1 MAAVILTVVTIAVIL
16 ALNRGKNK
24 IPVKLAVCI
33 VGLEIVGTVLSL
45 SGGSGSIRLSR
56 IKRPEAG
63 STAEEHEVTVKQ
75 GDREEK
81 LTLRIPARKLT
92 DSEAEKAVETAKKQ
106 IKKEYLGKNKSA
118 DSVYRDLKL
127 RSKYRGN
134 VEAEWEIKPYDIF
147 DSEGKIDNSKA
158 EKETAVSI
166 RGYLDCQGKT
176 GEVEMQVTAIPIP
189 METADG
195 FSYYL
200 KKAVTEANEKNPTS
214 DYVKLPEKVG
224 GKGLI
229 FSEKKEDDGLKLVIL
244 MSFMVGLYIFYTKQ
258 KAKDDEKK
266 WQQELSYDYP
276 KMLSQLS
283 LYIGAGFSVKA
294 AFVQVGNAY
303 IKGKSRGHPER
314 PAFEEVVR
322 MNRRIRDGE
331 DEERAYRNLGES
343 LRHKGFR
350 KLTLLLSQSLRKG
363 GKDLRDQLEQEEKS
377 AYDER
382 RINAKVAGEEAS
394 LKLLIPMMGL
404 LGVIFIVLMV
414 PAFMQM
420 S

>member
-33 VGLEIVGTVLSL
+33 VGLEIVGTVFSL

-92 DSEAEKAVETAKKQ
+92 DSEAEKAVETVKKQ

-229 FSEKKEDDGLKLVIL
+229 FSEKRYVRRQ
-244 MSFMVGLYIFYTKQ
+244 S
-258 KAKDDEKK
+258 
-266 WQQELSYDYP
+266 
-276 KMLSQLS
+276 
-283 LYIGAGFSVKA
+283 
-294 AFVQVGNAY
+294 GNHN
-303 IKGKSRGHPER
+303 S
-314 PAFEEVVR
+314 
-322 MNRRIRDGE
+322 IR
-331 DEERAYRNLGES
+331 
-343 LRHKGFR
+343 
-350 KLTLLLSQSLRKG
+350 
-363 GKDLRDQLEQEEKS
+363 
-377 AYDER
+377 
-382 RINAKVAGEEAS
+382 
-394 LKLLIPMMGL
+394 
-404 LGVIFIVLMV
+404 
-414 PAFMQM
+414 
-420 S
+420 